1 MKKILLCFFV
11 LFCISSCTLKEK
23 MIMNEDGSGTF
34 SYGFDMSPMFK
45 LGMKKSDSAKVNKV
59 VDTSF
64 TFKEVFAKI
73 KDSISKLPEADKGKI
88 AMLEKEKEKL
98 KILENFKVSLK
109 INDEKQQFE
118 YNMAFDFPS
127 VTGYQN
133 LATPAESLDA
143 LAAAD
148 KKRLGAFVSVS
159 KPEEKSSASIFYD
172 GKVFVKT
179 ITSSKKEDKKV
190 KKKKEKKKEKDDDPF
205 SKKMDDM
212 LKECKY
218 IAEYHFPKKIK
229 TVSIK
234 NAVIAEDR
242 KSFTVEIPL
251 ENMQESNVDF
261 GFKVEF
267 EQ

>member
-1 MKKILLCFFV
+1 MKKILLCFLV
-11 LFCISSCTLKEK
+11 LLCISSCTLKEK

-45 LGMKKSDSAKVNKV
+45 LGMKKSDSTKINKV

-64 TFKEVFAKI
+64 TFKEVFTKI
-73 KDSISKLPEADKGKI
+73 KDSISKLPGADKEKI
-88 AMLEKEKEKL
+88 EMLEKEKEKL

-109 INDEKQQFE
+109 INEEKQVFE

-127 VTGYQN
+127 VTGFQN
-133 LATPAESLDA
+133 LATPAESLEA
-143 LAAAD
+143 LAATD
-148 KKRLGAFVSVS
+148 KKRLGAFSAVP
-159 KPEEKSSASIFYD
+159 KPEEKASASIFYD
-172 GKVFVKT
+172 GKVFIKT
-179 ITSSKKEDKKV
+179 ITPSKEDKKV
-190 KKKKEKKKEKDDDPF
+190 KKKKEEKKEKNDDPF

-234 NAVIAEDR
+234 NAVIAADR
-242 KSFTVEIPL
+242 RSFTVEIPL
-251 ENMQESNVDF
+251 GNMQESNVDF

>member
-1 MKKILLCFFV
+1 MKKNLLCFLV
-11 LFCISSCTLKEK
+11 LLSISSCTLKEK

-45 LGMKKSDSAKVNKV
+45 LGMKKSDSTKINKV

-73 KDSISKLPEADKGKI
+73 KDSISKLPEANKEKI
-88 AMLEKEKEKL
+88 EMLEKEKEKL

-109 INDEKQQFE
+109 INEEKKEFE

-127 VTGYQN
+127 VIGFQN
-133 LATPAESLDA
+133 LATPSESLEA
-143 LAAAD
+143 LAATD
-148 KKRLGAFVSVS
+148 KKRLGAFSAIP
-159 KPEEKSSASIFYD
+159 KPEEKASASIFYD
-172 GKVFVKT
+172 GKVFIKT
-179 ITSSKKEDKKV
+179 ITPAKEDKKV
-190 KKKKEKKKEKDDDPF
+190 KKKKEKKEEKNDDPF

-229 TVSIK
+229 SISIK
-234 NAVIAEDR
+234 NAIIAADKR
-242 KSFTVEIPL
+242 SFTIEIPL
-251 ENMQESNVDF
+251 GNMQESNVDF